1 MTHRTQR
8 GNLLI
13 ADPDLIDPNFF
24 HAVVLILEHD
34 EEGALGLVLNRPTCV
49 SAAQMVPEW
58 KSRVSNPMNIF
69 QGGPI
74 PSKMLI
80 GLADVTNNTEI
91 DTWKPILDSAG
102 IMSVEEKPPI
112 SDPGISALRLYSGYS
127 GWTAGQLDSEINT
140 GSWFT
145 VPAGPADLFESN
157 PADLW
162 FRLLHTY
169 HGKWPWHA
177 RASIAPSRN

>member
-74 PSKMLI
+74 PSKMLLEFLLSAFTQAI
-80 GLADVTNNTEI
+80 PGGLQVSLI
-91 DTWKPILDSAG
+91 QK
-102 IMSVEEKPPI
+102 
-112 SDPGISALRLYSGYS
+112 
-127 GWTAGQLDSEINT
+127 
-140 GSWFT
+140 
-145 VPAGPADLFESN
+145 
-157 PADLW
+157 
-162 FRLLHTY
+162 
-169 HGKWPWHA
+169 
-177 RASIAPSRN
+177 